1 MQKAGHGNTEAGRRA
16 WTRRAG
22 GRAVRH
28 GGGGRLAIGQ
38 AFAARGGLAGTRTMR
53 APMAR
58 RDCWSLHGAAPV
70 AASVFLQGA
79 YFVII
84 IRYLIQFDI
93 LWRSRSRLSFLID
106 LTAAPRES

>member
-1 MQKAGHGNTEAGRRA
+1 
-16 WTRRAG
+16 
-22 GRAVRH
+22 
-28 GGGGRLAIGQ
+28 
-38 AFAARGGLAGTRTMR
+38 
-53 APMAR
+53 MAR
-58 RDCWSLHGAAPV
+58 RDCWSLHGGGAGRGV
-70 AASVFLQGA
+70 GLFTSA

>member
-22 GRAVRH
+22 GAVRH

-58 RDCWSLHGAAPV
+58 RDCWSLHGG
-70 AASVFLQGA
+70 GA
-79 YFVII
+79 GRGVGLFTRCLFCYD
-84 IRYLIQFDI
+84 YTLFDSI
-93 LWRSRSRLSFLID
+93 
-106 LTAAPRES
+106 